1 MEFGTRFSDPK
12 WDNVRNRGPNRT
24 KIRISLTKWDD
35 PPEGKCYLRCPPV
48 YVSYACWLIHISF
61 MSNPKIENELS
72 WTPRNMR
79 KNTIELPSQKHFL
92 LSFSGLLQVC
102 IYIYISSIKILYIPS
117 YKPTSRLGARSC
129 MGSVHVE
136 VPDTVT
142 SIISGDEC
150 GNHSMPETTTIWGMV
165 VYHPF
170 IAIYGHSMFKGLPHY
185 NCTSAPP
192 YEGRS
197 CAKRFKQQAL
207 QSLHAE

>member
-1 MEFGTRFSDPK
+1 MDTSKYSEKYHRATIPEALSSIVFG
-12 WDNVRNRGPNRT
+12 V
-24 KIRISLTKWDD
+24 
-35 PPEGKCYLRCPPV
+35 
-48 YVSYACWLIHISF
+48 
-61 MSNPKIENELS
+61 
-72 WTPRNMR
+72 
-79 KNTIELPSQKHFL
+79 TI
-92 LSFSGLLQVC
+92 GVC